1 MKRLINTKD
10 WGHSNYE
17 AYLDI
22 DGDFTHFK
30 DNATGVSVIC
40 IDTDEKVV
48 LMSSEP
54 LGGHIE
60 PGESIEDAL
69 KREALEEGGI
79 ELEKWK
85 FFGFYEITL
94 KEKADQIYKEKY
106 PKVGYILFF
115 LARGR
120 KIIEPYGDDVT
131 DPQSFEIASVLN
143 STKFPHD
150 MLQEGLKLYP
160 EYLND

>member
-10 WGHSNYE
+10 WGHSSYE

-22 DGDFTHFK
+22 DGDFTK
-30 DNATGVSVIC
+30 LKSKATGVSVIC
-40 IDTDEKVV
+40 IDADEKVV
-48 LMSSEP
+48 LMSNEP

-60 PGESIEDAL
+60 QGESIEEAL

-85 FFGFYEITL
+85 FFGFYELTL
-94 KEKADQIYKEKY
+94 KENADQIYKDKY

-115 LARGR
+115 LAKGR
-120 KIIEPYGDDVT
+120 KIIEPYGSDVK

-143 STKFPHD
+143 STKFSHD
-150 MLQEGLKLYP
+150 MLQEGLRLYP
-160 EYLND
+160 RYLSD